1 MSSSDELQ
9 QRITE
14 LEAENAR
21 LKRAAPNRPVE
32 YSAVEDIVEGFPG
45 LRFSG
50 PDRKKDF
57 FLGQNKL
64 RIVKACWHRVEEFL
78 RKHEGSRHQSQ
89 RSSQI
94 GEIDQI

>member
-9 QRITE
+9 QRIAQ

-21 LKRAAPNRPVE
+21 LRQAASKRPVE
-32 YSAVEDIVEGFPG
+32 YSAVEDVVEGFPG

-50 PDRKKDF
+50 PDRKKEF
-57 FLGQNKL
+57 FLGHNKL

-78 RKHEGSRHQSQ
+78 RKHQS
-89 RSSQI
+89 SSVTLSQNQFQQETI
-94 GEIDQI
+94 